1 MGGTCGHAGGKC
13 PCAWRERAMAGAD
26 AGIYRKSAT
35 RCATYLVKITEELH
49 QTNTVLVDDL
59 LEGGQ
64 RRVEVLRHGGADG
77 LYTGHEG
84 WYGQYCKQLM
94 GGRRGSEYRDDDP
107 LTTRGVLGTEREREG
122 ARVSPGLGAWVE
134 QPPPATRLDP
144 PHWTVWVLYTTLL
157 TRMPYPPIQIASRG
171 HKLLVDSRGAPT
183 YCHRLAQ
190 LTQKAP
196 PGPLKRLPD
205 ATSARIEARS
215 ANCIRP
221 NAQERY
227 IRCRIQGTSRWI
239 CHPLATLRAH
249 RLERERFANPRTPP
263 RPLSPPSELSSS
275 CDPFPHA
282 ITIPTTPLLP
292 LSPSIYSYPLS
303 PFHHFCS

>member
-59 LEGGQ
+59 LEGGK

-144 PHWTVWVLYTTLL
+144 PPGRSGSFTPRSSHEC
-157 TRMPYPPIQIASRG
+157 PIHRYKS
-171 HKLLVDSRGAPT
+171 LLVVT
-183 YCHRLAQ
+183 NYL
-190 LTQKAP
+190 
-196 PGPLKRLPD
+196 
-205 ATSARIEARS
+205 
-215 ANCIRP
+215 
-221 NAQERY
+221 
-227 IRCRIQGTSRWI
+227 
-239 CHPLATLRAH
+239 
-249 RLERERFANPRTPP
+249 
-263 RPLSPPSELSSS
+263 
-275 CDPFPHA
+275 
-282 ITIPTTPLLP
+282 
-292 LSPSIYSYPLS
+292 
-303 PFHHFCS
+303 